1 MPIPSYRGFFA
12 TLVAIATVALA
23 VTAASPA
30 SAAGRLASF
39 RAARAANVEAANTLA
54 AANSAAA
61 LNAASAALDPACC
74 APAAPCCPTPCI
86 TYRHHGPKLCC
97 GCAPSVETVL
107 TVNNPCTCCPVQI
120 PVCLP
125 ACCSG
130 EPTVCCGRGL
140 LGRTVVTYDWCCGFS
155 VTVRFLH
162 SGDIVV
168 VTRGV

>member
-1 MPIPSYRGFFA
+1 MPIPSHRGWLA
-12 TLVAIATVALA
+12 TLATIATIATVALT

-39 RAARAANVEAANTLA
+39 RAARAANAE

-61 LNAASAALDPACC
+61 LNAGAAALDPACC

-107 TVNNPCTCCPVQI
+107 TVNDPCTCCPVQI

-140 LGRTVVTYDWCCGFS
+140 LGRTVVSYDWCCGFS